1 MCDLG
6 CDLGCYVSH
15 NTLFF
20 ADLREILINFLL
32 SIDYDNNLI
41 YNIFMKQI
49 QKRRIRNIFIK
60 DLESNSMKKR
70 ISGLTS
76 HDKGV
81 NFYFELPELNED
93 FMIFAQ
99 NLIGNLSKIGIDD
112 YKLKV
117 LTLDENSNL
126 NHLKVTTRVLKT
138 NELEKLIQ
146 LEEMMPENAK
156 VLISEKY
163 HDKSCD
169 FSLNDAIFAN
179 EFVNEEVNY
188 IKSLKLSPFEEYL
201 MAYDFTSSFFYNDDE
216 DDTQKRTEH
225 VSRLLTSALTNEYFV
240 CSAYAKVFCGV
251 LAGLGI
257 DSVPEYLNINI
268 GTKAKPE
275 YELHVNVLVDLKDLK
290 YGIDGIVFT
299 DACNDAR
306 KAEYITK
313 KSGEILLSVLGETG
327 YILSAVNICDIQNM
341 KSNFTFDEYSSLKFL
356 YGDTSALLSDD
367 FKCIFNGFED
377 EDFLKYLEFFTRKY
391 PEFNKINL
399 NMEDI
404 FDLNIIHIN
413 NLYAKNIQQDM
424 ISVFGN
430 LEVATSIEKC
440 DISDLDETI
449 VVYNS
454 ELSKLY
460 KQAMIL
466 KISGISDEKIHN
478 FISSQKREILSGIDS
493 FDKEYEVDRVF
504 RHNEYIAS
512 KYGNDIHET
521 RPIRLKEFLNYYTTF
536 GDDYYSYFTLFCFS
550 RRKEISEFFENIK
563 RNSPSVKFD
572 DYFLALCEILKKQGF
587 EDKKIAKFAY
597 HRLVESARTA
607 DMWFDKTAKNCF
619 LKYSN
624 KMWDI
629 VNNEKGK

>member
-1 MCDLG
+1 
-6 CDLGCYVSH
+6 
-15 NTLFF
+15 
-20 ADLREILINFLL
+20 
-32 SIDYDNNLI
+32 
-41 YNIFMKQI
+41 MKQI

-60 DLESNSMKKR
+60 DLESESMKKR
-70 ISGLTS
+70 IFALTS

-99 NLIGNLSKIGIDD
+99 NLISNLSKIGIDD
-112 YKLKV
+112 YKFKI

-126 NHLKVTTRVLKT
+126 DHLKVTTRVLKT
-138 NELEKLIQ
+138 SELEKLIQ
-146 LEEMMPENAK
+146 IAEMMPEKAEL
-156 VLISEKY
+156 LISEKY

-201 MAYDFTSSFFYNDDE
+201 LAYDFASSFFYNDDE
-216 DDTQKRTEH
+216 DDTLKRTEH

-251 LAGLGI
+251 LSGLGI

-268 GTKAKPE
+268 GSKTKPE
-275 YELHVNVLVDLKDLK
+275 YELHVNVLVDLKDIK

-313 KSGEILLSVLGETG
+313 KSGETLLSVAGETG
-327 YILSAVNICDIQNM
+327 YILSAVNIRDIQNM
-341 KSNFTFDEYSSLKFL
+341 KDNFTFDKYSSLKFL
-356 YGDTSALLSDD
+356 YGDTSVLLGDD
-367 FKCIFNGFED
+367 FQCIFDGYED
-377 EDFLKYLEFFTRKY
+377 EDFLKYLEFFIRKY
-391 PEFNKINL
+391 PDFNAISSNL
-399 NMEDI
+399 SDI
-404 FDLNIIHIN
+404 FDFDVEKIN
-413 NLYAKNIQQDM
+413 KLYAKDIKQDM

-430 LEVATSIEKC
+430 VEVATSVEKC

-466 KISGISDEKIHN
+466 KISGVSDEKIHN
-478 FISSQKREILSGIDS
+478 YISMQKREVLSAIDS
-493 FDKEYEVDRVF
+493 FDKEYEVGRVF

-521 RPIRLKEFLNYYTTF
+521 RPIKLREFLNYYTTF

-550 RRKEISEFFENIK
+550 KRKEIAELFENVK
-563 RNSPSVKFD
+563 RNSPSVKFN
-572 DYFLALCEILKKQGF
+572 DYFLALYEILKKQGF
-587 EDKKIAKFAY
+587 ADKKIAKFVG
-597 HRLVESARTA
+597 HRLIETARTA
-607 DMWFDKTAKNCF
+607 DMWFDKTADNCF

-624 KMWDI
+624 EMWNI
-629 VNNEKGK
+629 FNNEKGE